1 MPGGKAT
8 PSKKRK
14 SVGLSD
20 SSSDGD
26 VHESPFKAKAKPA
39 PSSRTSEGSAA
50 STIKFC
56 YVCSEPAYGRVDV
69 CQEHKRVTDVMKY
82 QAEKQ
87 GQSGFVFDELV
98 TDNAKLTEALEE
110 FVANT

>member
-1 MPGGKAT
+1 M
-8 PSKKRK
+8 
-14 SVGLSD
+14 
-20 SSSDGD
+20 
-26 VHESPFKAKAKPA
+26 AKALYCMNHA
-39 PSSRTSEGSAA
+39 RDVAA
-50 STIKFC
+50 
-56 YVCSEPAYGRVDV
+56 
-69 CQEHKRVTDVMKY
+69 MKY

>member
-1 MPGGKAT
+1 M
-8 PSKKRK
+8 
-14 SVGLSD
+14 
-20 SSSDGD
+20 
-26 VHESPFKAKAKPA
+26 AKALYCMNHA
-39 PSSRTSEGSAA
+39 RDVAA
-50 STIKFC
+50 
-56 YVCSEPAYGRVDV
+56 
-69 CQEHKRVTDVMKY
+69 MKC